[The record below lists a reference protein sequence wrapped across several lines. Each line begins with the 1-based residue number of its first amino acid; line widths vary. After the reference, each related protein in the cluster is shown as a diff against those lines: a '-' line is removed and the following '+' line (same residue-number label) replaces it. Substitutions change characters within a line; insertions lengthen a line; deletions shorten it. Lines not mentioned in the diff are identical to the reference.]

1 MKVVKGGV
9 FVAVVATALALAAL
23 AYAGNVRQTAGSVEI
38 APATSGIAKAKCGK
52 LTRLGKGKVTLVGT
66 GFSGAGISTF
76 NQGLQPL
83 RRKVV
88 VTARNAGA
96 TSAKAKAFGYCAKR
110 IPTTIRR
117 QRSPL
122 TPAAVHNVFVNCGK
136 GETALAG
143 GWKVLGTPPASWSVV
158 NSLRQGRST
167 WVVSVASSGV
177 GTVRAYAICT
187 QKKLPLVA
195 RAGQK
200 IPPTPGNISTAIG
213 QVPAGDGRDVGRL
226 LGQLRRGH
234 TRREPARPGLLTA
247 YRRAHLDGR
256 RRLDDGGPEQ
266 QLRQGARVLPAA
278 AGRLSGRS
286 ADVVGVAGGA

>member
-9 FVAVVATALALAAL
+9 FVAVAATALVLVAL
-23 AYAGNVRQTAGSVEI
+23 AYAGTVRQTAGSVEI
-38 APATSGIAKAKCGK
+38 APGTAGIAKAKCGK

-66 GFSGAGISTF
+66 GFSGAGISTS

-96 TSAKAKAFGYCAKR
+96 TTAKAKAFGYCAKR

-136 GETALAG
+136 GETVLAG
-143 GWKVLGTPPASWSVV
+143 GWKLLGTPPASWNVV

-167 WVVSVASSGV
+167 WVVSVASSGA
-177 GTVRAYAICT
+177 GTVRAYAVCT
-187 QKKLPLVA
+187 PKKLPLVA

-200 IPPTPGNISTAIG
+200 VPPTPGGISTASVKCPQG
-213 QVPAGDGRDVGRL
+213 TAVMSGGFSGNYDEGTPAANLLVPVSS
-226 LGQLRRGH
+226 
-234 TRREPARPGLLTA
+234 
-247 YRRAHLDGR
+247 RRAGERTWTVGAGSQTADPISSFVKAHAYCL
-256 RRLDDGGPEQ
+256 Q
-266 QLRQGARVLPAA
+266 QP
-278 AGRLSGRS
+278 
-286 ADVVGVAGGA
+286 VG